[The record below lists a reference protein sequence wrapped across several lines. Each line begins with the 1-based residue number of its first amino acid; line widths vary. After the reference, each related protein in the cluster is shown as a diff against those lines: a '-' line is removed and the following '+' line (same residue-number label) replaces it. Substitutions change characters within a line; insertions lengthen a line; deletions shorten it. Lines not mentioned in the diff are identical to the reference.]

1 MRAGL
6 APAPA
11 QSGTRSCWLTAAGS
25 HLPAWGQTPA
35 PAHGFSLRTEAWQGD
50 SGKNVVQQRWPGGN
64 PYLTDNFFSSSHL
77 GKNIFKVI
85 CIKQT
90 MSTYKLYQMSESEG
104 KSKPQIYMCRQSTN
118 GTDPAP
124 TRCGCVPFLL
134 HLLLLE
140 LPDTRKLSVMA
151 RLLVHPS
158 SKSHTAWNCSP
169 WVPKAW
175 WSTRAVHSSP
185 MQ

>member
-1 MRAGL
+1 MWAGL

-35 PAHGFSLRTEAWQGD
+35 PAHGSSLRTEAWQGD

-90 MSTYKLYQMSESEG
+90 MSTCKLYQMSESEE

-124 TRCGCVPFLL
+124 TRCSCVPFLL

-151 RLLVHPS
+151 GLLVHPN
-158 SKSHTAWNCSP
+158 SKSPTAWNCSP